1 MLNVETKKALISKYA
16 KAANDTGS
24 SEVQIAL
31 WSERIA
37 QIAAHLKQF
46 PKDNHSRH
54 GLVKLV
60 GMRQKAYKYLEKK
73 DKASFARMKQA
84 MKVAKS

>member
-1 MLNVETKKALISKYA
+1 MLNTELKKVVITKYA
-16 KAANDTGS
+16 HSGKDTGS

-60 GMRQKAYKYLEKK
+60 GKRHKAYKYLEKK

-84 MKVAKS
+84 MKVSKD

>member
-1 MLNVETKKALISKYA
+1 MLSSESKKTVISKYA
-16 KAANDTGS
+16 QSVKDTGS

-31 WSERIA
+31 WSARIA
-37 QIAAHLKQF
+37 QIADHLKKF

-60 GMRQKAYKYLEKK
+60 GKRQSAYKYLEKT
-73 DKASFARMKQA
+73 DKKSFAHMKVA
-84 MKVAKS
+84 MKVVKN